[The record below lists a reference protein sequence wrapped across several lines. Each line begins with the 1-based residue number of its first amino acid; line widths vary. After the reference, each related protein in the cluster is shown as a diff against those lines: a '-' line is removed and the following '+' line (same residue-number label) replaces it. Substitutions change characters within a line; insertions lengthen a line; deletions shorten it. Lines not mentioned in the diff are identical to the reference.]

1 MNMPSPAKR
10 KKILIYYTR
19 FDENTLGGGEY
30 LPLLLASALQ
40 DTCEITF
47 ALDFP
52 SDPARAAALYDI
64 PLDGTRLKTAVVKP
78 AGGFAARLDA
88 FLPVF
93 RTRNLKRIAREAD
106 VCISTMNMF
115 DFGKPAH
122 HVIAGLR
129 HFGDN
134 AFDDYYLRRPP
145 KTGFALLWRKTRTFL
160 AETILRPLLGVR
172 STRRILADPRE
183 RIHPYSQYVFDT
195 VRAFYGPFNGEVFL
209 PPTLSEFSAP
219 RVPRD
224 PLKIVYIGRIHP
236 QKRVPDIVAI
246 VEAARAATGLDLQ
259 LHVAGTL
266 GHDAPHT
273 ALLRRL
279 AAEKPWF
286 HLPGALFGDAKEDF
300 LHSATYAI
308 HAEREEPFGISITEY
323 LKAGLV
329 PVVPDMGGTREIVDT
344 PELSYATVPDAA
356 AILARLLRD
365 EAFRARMQA
374 RCAER
379 AKLYSREAYFERQR
393 ALVAELLG
401 TQPPDGSPSSP

>member
-1 MNMPSPAKR
+1 MNTPAREKR
-10 KKILIYYTR
+10 KRILIYYTR
-19 FDENTLGGGEY
+19 FDESTLGGGEY
-30 LPLLLASALQ
+30 LPLLLAAALQ
-40 DTCEITF
+40 DTCDITF

-52 SDPARAAALYDI
+52 SDVARVAAIYGI
-64 PLDGTRLKTAVVKP
+64 PVDGSRIETAVVKP

-93 RTRNLKRIAREAD
+93 RTWNLKRLARKAD

-122 HVIAGLR
+122 QVIAGLR

-145 KTGFALLWRKTRTFL
+145 KTGLSLLWRKTRTFL
-160 AETILRPLLGVR
+160 AEAILRPLLGVR

-183 RIHPYSQYVFDT
+183 RIHPNSRYVFDT
-195 VRAFYGPFNGEVFL
+195 VRSFYGPFNGEVFL
-209 PPTLSEFSAP
+209 PPTLAEFSAP

-224 PLKIVYIGRIHP
+224 PLKIVSIGRVHP
-236 QKRVPDIVAI
+236 QKRIPDIVAV
-246 VEAARAATGLDLQ
+246 VEAARASTGLDLQ

-266 GHDAPHT
+266 GHDAAHT

-279 AAEKPWF
+279 AGEKPWF
-286 HLPGALFGDAKEDF
+286 HLVGPVFGDAKEDF

-308 HAEREEPFGISITEY
+308 HAEREEPFGISVTEY

-329 PVVPDMGGTREIVDT
+329 PVVPDMGGTCEIVDT
-344 PELSYATVPDAA
+344 PDLSYATIPAA
-356 AILARLLRD
+356 ADILARLLRD
-365 EAFRARMQA
+365 DAFRSRMQA

-379 AKLYSREAYFERQR
+379 AKVYSREAYFGRQR
-393 ALVAELLG
+393 AFVAELLG
-401 TQPPDGSPSSP
+401 TPPADASAAP

>member
-1 MNMPSPAKR
+1 MNMPPPAKR

-78 AGGFAARLDA
+78 EGGFAARLDA

-93 RTRNLKRIAREAD
+93 RTWNLKRIAREAD

-266 GHDAPHT
+266 GHDGAHT

-279 AAEKPWF
+279 AGEKPWF